1 MEKFYLLLWLAPA
14 LAFGGNLGSGSVPPT
29 AQGVFNMTDPTEDRQ
44 SNGQPAQ
51 VRIGLHLTPFVTAKT
66 QNLKGEIHEI
76 SRPAGDLKRTL
87 RARVNKMNHFVIS
100 DYHVESEPLAFVKET
115 SQYRIKL
122 KFSKRLGPYGELE
135 ESIGSMEVA
144 GKLEGS
150 GGVYVLKGAASS
162 EFKDPMGRTVLRVLA
177 GFGDATTSSSQISK
191 STQPGTVK
199 PTRGKQ
205 MQRAPLPGAH
215 RSF

>member
-1 MEKFYLLLWLAPA
+1 MEKFYLLLWLVPSVVFA
-14 LAFGGNLGSGSVPPT
+14 GNLGSGSVPPT

-76 SRPAGDLKRTL
+76 SRPAGDIKRTL
-87 RARVNKMNHFVIS
+87 RARVNKMNHFVVS
-100 DYHVESEPLAFVKET
+100 DYHVESEPLSFVKET
-115 SQYRIKL
+115 SQYRVKL

-162 EFKDPMGRTVLRVLA
+162 EFRDPMGRTVLRVIA
-177 GFGDATTSSSQISK
+177 GFGEVTSASSQLSQAA
-191 STQPGTVK
+191 QPATK
-199 PTRGKQ
+199 KAITGKQ
-205 MQRAPLPGAH
+205 MQRAPMPGAD